1 MKKIGRKQ
9 KIICVICVISVV
21 ANIILAINLKDQI
34 QYNEYVNEQWQQER
48 DSKLYSVLNK
58 IVIDWNFSEM
68 SKNEIYEALMQD
80 ATYCKIARGLVD
92 DTSLSDND
100 ATFGYALGYTENYL
114 KYLLDHKESIGS
126 KECEETLKKIGDAFS
141 EAIYRKDKSYIK
153 KYYNVADQYGGEKS
167 KIKRQYKIYED
178 VN

>member
-34 QYNEYVNEQWQQER
+34 QYNQYMNEQWQQER

-68 SKNEIYEALMQD
+68 SKNEIYEGLIQD
-80 ATYCKIARGLVD
+80 VTYCEIARDLVD
-92 DTSLSDND
+92 DTSLSDSD
-100 ATFGYALGYTENYL
+100 ATFEWALEYTKDYL
-114 KYLLDHKESIGS
+114 KYLLNHKELIGTP
-126 KECEETLKKIGDAFS
+126 ECDETLGKIGNAFS
-141 EAIYRKDKSYIK
+141 EAIYRKDKGYIK

-167 KIKRQYKIYED
+167 KI
-178 VN
+178 N